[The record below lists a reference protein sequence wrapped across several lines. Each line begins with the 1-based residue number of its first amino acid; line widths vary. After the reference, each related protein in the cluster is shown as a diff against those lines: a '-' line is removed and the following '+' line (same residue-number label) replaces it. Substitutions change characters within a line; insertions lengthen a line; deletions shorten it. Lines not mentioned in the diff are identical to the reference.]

1 MSTIL
6 IIDDNKAYR
15 EGLIELLNSEDY
27 MTLEAAN
34 GLLGL
39 QIIRQYMPDLI
50 LCDIDM
56 PVMGG
61 IELLQKIKNEPKFS
75 KIPFLILSGGSNE
88 RAIKIAKNLEADAY
102 MIKGLS
108 IPDLLSKIAHF
119 LNPTIPPLKTHL

>member
-102 MIKGLS
+102 MIKGLY